1 MPTGRKAIEEYRA
14 RTGES
19 GGSGIYVPGVNAAT
33 EAVPDLDFEVGG
45 DNQEF
50 LGEEYTDFTDWADN
64 LATQIGRELVAAGEA
79 AGQDKFTMM
88 QFLSANLPTLL
99 QDIDRELFQGNAT
112 SAFGRQYNAFD
123 EQFAKLGQPVGFDFY
138 AKTLQGFNNMSDY
151 ARNWF
156 QLKMPSL
163 RDTWENGA
171 GGASARSSSGG
182 GGPRLPTEA
191 EIRQQ
196 FDLDQLAAQAQ
207 NIWRGTLLEELDD
220 PRGLA
225 RRYVDAVVAGRGEQK
240 IDFNTWVDKRTEETA
255 RSASIYKNKP
265 ESMSKAQFITPYL
278 NNAQQVMGAT
288 DEAAGVA
295 IGGAQFGA
303 SGQSFQERLKRTD
316 QVTGSA
322 PFINQLEA
330 RMGDLRKVF
339 KG

>member
-1 MPTGRKAIEEYRA
+1 MPTGRQAIEEYRA
-14 RTGES
+14 RTGDDGG
-19 GGSGIYVPGVNAAT
+19 GGSGIVIPGASAAA
-33 EAVPDLDFEVGG
+33 EEELDFVVGG

-50 LGEEYTDFTDWADN
+50 LGEEFTDFTDWADN
-64 LATQIGRELVAAGEA
+64 LSLQIGRELVAAGEA
-79 AGQDKFTMM
+79 AGYDKYTMM
-88 QFLSANLPTLL
+88 QFLSSNLGELL

-112 SAFGRQYNAFD
+112 SAFGQQYNAFD

-138 AKTLQGFNNMSDY
+138 AKTLQGFRNMTAY

-156 QLKMPSL
+156 QLKMPQL
-163 RDTWENGA
+163 RDTWQTGS
-171 GGASARSSSGG
+171 GGSSSRSSSGG

-225 RRYVDAVVAGRGEQK
+225 RRYVDAVVASRGQQK

-288 DEAAGVA
+288 NEAAGVA

-303 SGQSFQERLKRTD
+303 SAQSFQERLKRTD
-316 QVTGSA
+316 QVTGSS

-330 RMGDLRKVF
+330 RMSDLRKVF